1 MLLVAGKLLCFP
13 GQRRQPVSLDPLWL
27 ESSLF
32 WLEAS
37 GSVLIRQSVPHSVF
51 SRSTSM
57 LERLLY
63 RSRAS
68 HDFGSL
74 HLFKLLTE
82 ARLRNE
88 KLLVTGH
95 LLYFNGCFTQCIEG
109 PRESID
115 LLWSAVSTDPRH
127 HDIELLARHEISVR
141 RFAQWSMA
149 FSTYSSL
156 YVHGM
161 EGFFPVDDDGQSP
174 LVRTC
179 LAD

>member
-1 MLLVAGKLLCFP
+1 
-13 GQRRQPVSLDPLWL
+13 
-27 ESSLF
+27 
-32 WLEAS
+32 
-37 GSVLIRQSVPHSVF
+37 
-51 SRSTSM
+51 M

-74 HLFKLLTE
+74 HLFKLLTDS
-82 ARLRNE
+82 RLRNAE
-88 KLLVTGH
+88 IQVTGH
-95 LLYFNGCFTQCIEG
+95 LLYFDGCFTQCIEG
-109 PRESID
+109 PSESID
-115 LLWSAVSTDPRH
+115 TLWTALNSDPRH
-127 HDIELLARHEISVR
+127 HDVELLARHQITSR

-161 EGFFPVDDDGQSP
+161 EGFFPVDKDGESP
-174 LVRTC
+174 LVKTC

>member
-1 MLLVAGKLLCFP
+1 
-13 GQRRQPVSLDPLWL
+13 
-27 ESSLF
+27 
-32 WLEAS
+32 
-37 GSVLIRQSVPHSVF
+37 
-51 SRSTSM
+51 M

-88 KLLVTGH
+88 KLQITGH
-95 LLYFNGCFTQCIEG
+95 LLYFNGRFTQCIEG
-109 PRESID
+109 PSESVKE
-115 LLWSAVSTDPRH
+115 LWHALQNDHRH
-127 HDIELLARHEISVR
+127 HELELLARHEISTR

-149 FSTYSSL
+149 FSTYSNL

-161 EGFFPVDDDGQSP
+161 EGFFPVDDDGESP

-179 LAD
+179 LADEPK